1 MTHNYKCDKCDKCF
15 TQKANVRRHMEN
27 IHDHLKPHK
36 CEHCEFTTHHKPNL
50 KKHSCYVKLEM
61 PKIPEGVESSGYSI
75 EYYIQSKL
83 EKELKGY
90 TQSCPFGR
98 IDILTEHYII
108 EIKMGRTQKQ

>member
-1 MTHNYKCDKCDKCF
+1 MLC
-15 TQKANVRRHMEN
+15 QK
-27 IHDHLKPHK
+27 K
-36 CEHCEFTTHHKPNL
+36 
-50 KKHSCYVKLEM
+50 EM
-61 PKIPEGVESSGYSI
+61 PKLPEGVETSNYSI

-108 EIKMGRTQKQ
+108 EIKKWEEHKKEIGQILGYSVYYKNHQI